1 MNSFVG
7 LPNFERLFIFGIFC
21 MQHLSRRSVFALLG
35 SLAGSVVLS
44 GCGFRL
50 RGQFSAPFETLYLQ
64 MPENTRFSGLL
75 KRVIESGSDVR
86 VVTSPKEADAIL
98 ELLSVNRSR
107 DILSINDAG
116 RAREY
121 ELTMTLEFRVVSPD
135 GFDFVETTRLVTSR
149 DLTYSESEFLSRE
162 GDEQV
167 LYDDMENDLISQI
180 VQRLGA
186 AKGPST
192 DTP

>member
-1 MNSFVG
+1 M
-7 LPNFERLFIFGIFC
+7 E
-21 MQHLSRRSVFALLG
+21 SRCRINNNK
-35 SLAGSVVLS
+35 
-44 GCGFRL
+44 
-50 RGQFSAPFETLYLQ
+50 RGQ
-64 MPENTRFSGLL
+64 
-75 KRVIESGSDVR
+75 
-86 VVTSPKEADAIL
+86 
-98 ELLSVNRSR
+98 LSVNRSR

-135 GFDFVETTRLVTSR
+135 GFDFVETTRLATSR

-162 GDEQV
+162 GEEKV

>member
-1 MNSFVG
+1 
-7 LPNFERLFIFGIFC
+7 
-21 MQHLSRRSVFALLG
+21 MQHLSRRSVLALVG
-35 SLAGSVVLS
+35 ALAGSAALS

-50 RGQFSAPFETLYLQ
+50 RGHFSAPFETLYLQ

-75 KRVIESGSDVR
+75 KRTIESGSDIR
-86 VVTSPKEADAIL
+86 VVRAVKEADAIL
-98 ELLSVNRSR
+98 ELLAVRRGR

-121 ELTMTLEFRVVSPD
+121 ELTTSIEFRVASPE
-135 GFDFVETTRLVTSR
+135 GFDYVETTHLSASR

-162 GDEQV
+162 REEEV
-167 LYDDMENDLISQI
+167 LYEDMENDLIAQI

-186 AKGPST
+186 AKGPSS
-192 DTP
+192 DAVLR

>member
-1 MNSFVG
+1 M
-7 LPNFERLFIFGIFC
+7 
-21 MQHLSRRSVFALLG
+21 
-35 SLAGSVVLS
+35 
-44 GCGFRL
+44 
-50 RGQFSAPFETLYLQ
+50 
-64 MPENTRFSGLL
+64 
-75 KRVIESGSDVR
+75 
-86 VVTSPKEADAIL
+86 

-149 DLTYSESEFLSRE
+149 DLTYSESEYLSRE
-162 GDEQV
+162 GEEKV

>member
-50 RGQFSAPFETLYLQ
+50 RGKFSAPFETIYLQ

-86 VVTSPKEADAIL
+86 VVKSPKEADAIL

-121 ELTMTLEFRVVSPD
+121 ELTTTLEFRVVSPE
-135 GFDFVETTRLVTSR
+135 GFDFVETTRLATSR

-162 GDEQV
+162 GEEKV
-167 LYDDMENDLISQI
+167 LYDDMDNDLVSQI

>member
-64 MPENTRFSGLL
+64 MPENTRFSG
-75 KRVIESGSDVR
+75 SDVR
-86 VVTSPKEADAIL
+86 VVSSPKEADAIL

-135 GFDFVETTRLVTSR
+135 GFDFVETTRLATSR

-162 GDEQV
+162 GEEKV

>member
-50 RGQFSAPFETLYLQ
+50 SGQFSAPFETLYLQ

-86 VVTSPKEADAIL
+86 VVKSPKEADAIL

-121 ELTMTLEFRVVSPD
+121 ELTTTLEFRVVSPE
-135 GFDFVETTRLVTSR
+135 GFDFVETTRLATSR

-162 GDEQV
+162 GEEKV
-167 LYDDMENDLISQI
+167 LYDDMDNDLVSQI

>member
-107 DILSINDAG
+107 DIQIG
-116 RAREY
+116 RAH
-121 ELTMTLEFRVVSPD
+121 V
-135 GFDFVETTRLVTSR
+135 
-149 DLTYSESEFLSRE
+149 
-162 GDEQV
+162 
-167 LYDDMENDLISQI
+167 
-180 VQRLGA
+180 
-186 AKGPST
+186 
-192 DTP
+192 

>member
-86 VVTSPKEADAIL
+86 VVTNMNSP
-98 ELLSVNRSR
+98 
-107 DILSINDAG
+107 
-116 RAREY
+116 
-121 ELTMTLEFRVVSPD
+121 
-135 GFDFVETTRLVTSR
+135 
-149 DLTYSESEFLSRE
+149 
-162 GDEQV
+162 
-167 LYDDMENDLISQI
+167 
-180 VQRLGA
+180 
-186 AKGPST
+186 
-192 DTP
+192 